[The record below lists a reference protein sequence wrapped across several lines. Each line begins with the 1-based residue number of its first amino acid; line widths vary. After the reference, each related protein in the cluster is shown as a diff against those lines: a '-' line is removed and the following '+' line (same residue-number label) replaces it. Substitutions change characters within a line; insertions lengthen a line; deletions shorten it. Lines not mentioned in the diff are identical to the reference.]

1 MEKREDNVLV
11 FGAGIAGLSSA
22 YTLAKAGVPVTVLE
36 IKDYVGGLATSF
48 EVEVGGEKFVVD
60 HGPHRFHSGEAWL
73 IEHLKEV
80 TDDKL
85 VMRDRISRIFL
96 FNRWFDYPLKAE
108 NVLRT
113 LPIPILI
120 KAFWDFGLVKL
131 ASLFKKRTDDNFEQ
145 WVVNRFGWTLYK
157 AFFGIYTEKTW
168 GLPCTEISADWASQR
183 ISILS
188 LWDAVVKTLFKSE
201 KNTPRS
207 YVSKFFYPEQGGIGE
222 LCNAYARKVV
232 QMGGKIH
239 LGTSAKRITLDEN
252 GDLDTVEYTV
262 DGETI
267 VARPS
272 TVVSTMPLQPLML
285 LLDPKPPEEIL
296 KPALQ
301 LRYRA
306 LVFIY
311 IFLNK
316 ERVTHDNWIYV
327 PEQEHIINRISEFKN
342 FCDSTC
348 PPGKTAVCCEI
359 TCWYDDETWS
369 MEEEKIVNLVID
381 DLVSIGL
388 IKRSEVIGHH
398 RIFLR
403 NAYPVYDHFYKDRLE
418 GALEYVKK
426 IGRLDTSGR
435 QGLFKYNNM
444 DHSVNMGV
452 KVAHTI
458 MGTEE
463 DHMRV
468 ASGDE
473 YFG

>member
-1 MEKREDNVLV
+1 
-11 FGAGIAGLSSA
+11 
-22 YTLAKAGVPVTVLE
+22 
-36 IKDYVGGLATSF
+36 
-48 EVEVGGEKFVVD
+48 

-80 TDDKL
+80 TDNKL

-96 FNRWFDYPLKAE
+96 MNRWFDYPLKAE

-113 LPIPILI
+113 LPIPVLV
-120 KAFWDFGLVKL
+120 KAFWDFGVQKIRNLISKPQD
-131 ASLFKKRTDDNFEQ
+131 RNFEE
-145 WVVNRFGWTLYK
+145 WVMSRFGKTLYEL
-157 AFFGIYTEKTW
+157 FFGVYTEKTW
-168 GLPCTEISADWASQR
+168 GLPCTDISADWASQR

-207 YVSKFFYPEQGGIGE
+207 YVSKFYYPEDGGIGQ
-222 LCNAYARKVV
+222 LCVSYAEKVRKF
-232 QMGGKIH
+232 GGKVM
-239 LGTSAKRITLDEN
+239 LGTVPTRITFDAN
-252 GDLDTVEYTV
+252 GDLDTVEYVEDGKTV
-262 DGETI
+262 SR
-267 VARPS
+267 RPAY
-272 TVVSTMPLQPLML
+272 VVSTMPIQPLML
-285 LLDPKPPEEIL
+285 IMDPKPPKEIL
-296 KPALQ
+296 DPALQ
-301 LRYRA
+301 LHYRA

-311 IFLNK
+311 VFLNK
-316 ERVTHDNWIYV
+316 DRVTHDNWIYV

-359 TCWYDDETWS
+359 TCEFEDEIWN
-369 MEEEKIVNLVID
+369 MEEEKIVEHTVD

-403 NAYPVYDHFYKDRLE
+403 HAYPIYDHHYKGRLE
-418 GALEYVKK
+418 PALEFIKK

-452 KVAHTI
+452 KVG
-458 MGTEE
+458 MKLLGKEE
-463 DHMRV
+463 DHMKV
-468 ASGDE
+468 ASGEE